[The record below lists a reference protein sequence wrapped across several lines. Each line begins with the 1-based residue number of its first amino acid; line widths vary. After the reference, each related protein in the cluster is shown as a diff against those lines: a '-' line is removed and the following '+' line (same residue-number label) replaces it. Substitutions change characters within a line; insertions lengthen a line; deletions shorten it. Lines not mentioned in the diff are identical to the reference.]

1 MIHSAIYYLAIEMF
15 KSRSKLTALH
25 PLLTHQ
31 VIKRY
36 TKSLAALPHG
46 LLALRSGDSLHVT

>member
-1 MIHSAIYYLAIEMF
+1 MF

-31 VIKRY
+31 VINRY